1 MPKTRLPG
9 SARFG
14 GALESASPSWLGAA
28 VVTAAHML
36 AWIETVVAQ
45 GIRRPGYP
53 ADRWCETWAAEQ
65 FRALGL
71 QDVRLEP
78 VERPYWEPQRA
89 EWRVGDATFTG
100 FPLPHAA
107 GGDVDAELALDGD
120 ALAGRIAVSE
130 LELLRLPQSGFR
142 LLATAAYDPD
152 GDFDTL
158 EQVLP
163 FGARFREVM
172 DPAIAA
178 GAAGFVGLLTGFP
191 WETRD
196 YYVPYDAIA
205 RPIPGLWLSGADGR
219 RLLGRCKAGAR
230 RARLIVE
237 VDRHPV
243 ITHNVVGT
251 LPGASEEWVI
261 IASHHDAP
269 WASAV
274 EDASGIALVLAQA
287 AWWAAL
293 PQAARPHNL
302 LFLLTAGHMAEA
314 AGTRA
319 FIAAHAARLEQTV
332 LQIHLEHAAR
342 RCIAERGVLLPTD
355 EPEVR
360 WWCTSR
366 IPHLEEAVGAAI
378 AAHDLRRSLVL
389 RPDVFGPMPTTD
401 GAYFHP
407 AGVPL
412 VHFLTA
418 PMYLFDSC
426 DTLDKIHVPSLEPL
440 TAAVAQI
447 ISTTAGSSARA
458 MRAAVKT

>member
-1 MPKTRLPG
+1 V
-9 SARFG
+9 SAERI
-14 GALESASPSWLGAA
+14 
-28 VVTAAHML
+28 V
-36 AWIETVVAQ
+36 AWIETIVAQ
-45 GIRRPGYP
+45 GLRRPGYP
-53 ADRWCETWAAEQ
+53 ADRWVEHWAAEQ
-65 FRALGL
+65 FAALGL

-78 VERPYWEPQRA
+78 LELPYWEPHRA
-89 EWRVGDATFTG
+89 ELRVADVCFTG

-107 GGDVDAELALDGD
+107 AGDVEAELSSDGD
-120 ALAGRIAVSE
+120 GLAGRIAVSE
-130 LELLRLPQSGFR
+130 LDLLRMPQSGFR

-152 GDFDTL
+152 NDFDSL

-178 GAAGFVGLLTGFP
+178 GARGFVGLLTGFP

-205 RPIPGLWLSGADGR
+205 RPIPGLWLSGGDGR
-219 RLLGRCKAGAR
+219 HLLALLQAGAR
-230 RARLIVE
+230 RGRLTVE
-237 VDRHPV
+237 ADRHPV
-243 ITHNVVGT
+243 TSHNVVGV
-251 LPGASEEWVI
+251 LPGASDEWVI

-287 AWWAAL
+287 EYWAAR
-293 PQAARPHNL
+293 PATERPHNL

-319 FIAAHAARLEQTV
+319 FIDRHADRLQRTV
-332 LQIHLEHAAR
+332 LQVHLEHAAR
-342 RCIAERGVLLPTD
+342 RCVAADGVLVPTD

-360 WWCTSR
+360 WWFTSR
-366 IPHLEEAVGAAI
+366 IARLEAAVSEAI
-378 AAHDLRRSLVL
+378 ATHDLRRSLIL

-426 DTLDKIHVPSLEPL
+426 DTLDKIHRPSLEPV
-440 TAAVAQI
+440 TRAVAQI
-447 ISTTAGSSARA
+447 IAATDGISAAA
-458 MRAAVKT
+458 MRGKN

>member
-1 MPKTRLPG
+1 MI
-9 SARFG
+9 SA
-14 GALESASPSWLGAA
+14 AQ
-28 VVTAAHML
+28 ML
-36 AWIETVVAQ
+36 AWIDAVVAQ

-53 ADRWCETWAAEQ
+53 ADRWTEAWAAEQ
-65 FRALGL
+65 FRELGL
-71 QDVRLEP
+71 SDVRLEA
-78 VERPYWEPQRA
+78 VELPYWEPRRA
-89 EWRVGDATFTG
+89 ELRVGEECFTG

-107 GGDVDAELALDGD
+107 AGDVEAELALDGE
-120 ALAGRIAVSE
+120 ALAGRIALSE
-130 LELLRLPQSGFR
+130 LDLLRLPQSGFR
-142 LLATAAYDPD
+142 LLATDAYDPD
-152 GDFDTL
+152 NDLDTL

-196 YYVPYDAIA
+196 YYVPYDAVP
-205 RPIPGLWLSGADGR
+205 RPIPGIWLSGDDGR
-219 RLLGRCKAGAR
+219 RLLQLCASGVR
-230 RARLIVE
+230 RAHLSVD
-237 VDRHPV
+237 VDRRP
-243 ITHNVVGT
+243 ITTHNVVGV
-251 LPGASEEWVI
+251 LPGASDEWVI

-287 AWWAAL
+287 AWWAAR
-293 PQAARPHNL
+293 PAAERPHNL
-302 LFLLTAGHMAEA
+302 LFLLTSGHMAEA

-319 FIAAHAARLEQTV
+319 FIAAHAALLERTV
-332 LQIHLEHAAR
+332 LQVHLEHAAR
-342 RCIAERGVLLPTD
+342 RCIVEDRVLIPTD

-360 WWCTSR
+360 WWFTSR
-366 IPHLEEAVGAAI
+366 APRLEAAVRDAI
-378 AAHDLRRSLVL
+378 AAYDLRRSLVL

-426 DTLDKIHVPSLEPL
+426 DTLDKIHIPSLEPL
-440 TAAVAQI
+440 TRAVAQI
-447 ISTTAGSSARA
+447 IATTRGVSATA
-458 MRAAVKT
+458 MRSDVAS

>member
-1 MPKTRLPG
+1 V
-9 SARFG
+9 SADRIFG
-14 GALESASPSWLGAA
+14 
-28 VVTAAHML
+28 
-36 AWIETVVAQ
+36 WIETIVAQ
-45 GIRRPGYP
+45 GLRRPGYP
-53 ADRWCETWAAEQ
+53 ADRWVEGWAAEQ

-78 VERPYWEPQRA
+78 LELPYWEPHRA
-89 EWRVGDATFTG
+89 ELRVGDTRFTG

-107 GGDVDAELALDGD
+107 GGDIEAELTTDGD

-130 LELLRLPQSGFR
+130 LDLLRMPQSGFR

-152 GDFDTL
+152 NDFDGL

-178 GAAGFVGLLTGFP
+178 GARGFVGLLTGFP

-219 RLLGRCKAGAR
+219 RLLALLQAGVRRGR
-230 RARLIVE
+230 LTVE

-243 ITHNVVGT
+243 TSHNLVGV
-251 LPGASEEWVI
+251 LPGASDEWVI

-287 AWWAAL
+287 EYWAAR
-293 PQAARPHNL
+293 PAAQRPHNL

-319 FIAAHAARLEQTV
+319 FIERHAELLERTV
-332 LQIHLEHAAR
+332 LQVHLEHAAR
-342 RCIAERGVLLPTD
+342 RCIAADGVLVPTD

-360 WWCTSR
+360 WWFTSR
-366 IPHLEEAVGAAI
+366 IASLEAAVRAAI
-378 AAHDLRRSLVL
+378 ATHDLRRSLIL

-426 DTLDKIHVPSLEPL
+426 DTLDKIHRPSLEPL
-440 TAAVAQI
+440 TRAVAQI
-447 ISTTAGSSARA
+447 IAATDGVSAAA
-458 MRAAVKT
+458 MRAEN

>member
-1 MPKTRLPG
+1 MGDFP
-9 SARFG
+9 A
-14 GALESASPSWLGAA
+14 ASR
-28 VVTAAHML
+28 MME
-36 AWIETVVAQ
+36 WIATIVAQ
-45 GIRRPGYP
+45 GIRRPAYA
-53 ADRWCETWAAEQ
+53 ADRWAEEWAAARLRE
-65 FRALGL
+65 FGL
-71 QDVRLEP
+71 ADVRLEP
-78 VERPYWEPQRA
+78 VELPYWEPRRA
-89 EWRVGDATFTG
+89 ELRVGDEVFAG

-107 GGDVDAELALDGD
+107 GGEVEAELALEGG

-130 LELLRLPQSGFR
+130 VELLRMPQSGFR
-142 LLATAAYDPD
+142 LLATASYDPD
-152 GDFDTL
+152 GDFDGL

-196 YYVPYDAIA
+196 YYVPYDAVA
-205 RPIPGLWLSGADGR
+205 RPIPGVWLSAADGH
-219 RLLGRCKAGAR
+219 RLLARMRSGAP
-230 RARLIVE
+230 RARLTVE
-237 VDRHPV
+237 VERRPA
-243 ITHNVVGT
+243 TSHNVVGV
-251 LPGASEEWVI
+251 LPGRSDEWVI

-274 EDASGIALVLAQA
+274 EDASGIAMVLAQA
-287 AWWAAL
+287 EYWAAR
-293 PQAARPHNL
+293 PPVERPHNL

-319 FIAAHAARLEQTV
+319 FIARHADLLPRVV
-332 LQIHLEHAAR
+332 LQVHLEHAAR
-342 RCIAERGVLLPTD
+342 RCLPRGGTLVPTD

-360 WWCTSR
+360 WWFTSR
-366 IPHLEEAVGAAI
+366 IDRLEAAVGAALVR
-378 AAHDLRRSLVL
+378 HDLRRSLVL

-426 DTLDKIHVPSLEPL
+426 DTLDKIHVASLEPVGRAVVDVI
-440 TAAVAQI
+440 AA
-447 ISTTAGSSARA
+447 TAGVSAAA
-458 MRAAVKT
+458 MRAGMAA

>member
-1 MPKTRLPG
+1 VDAG
-9 SARFG
+9 QIF
-14 GALESASPSWLGAA
+14 
-28 VVTAAHML
+28 
-36 AWIETVVAQ
+36 AWIEVVVAQ
-45 GIRRPGYP
+45 GIRRPGYA
-53 ADRWCETWAAEQ
+53 ADRWVEQWAAER
-65 FRALGL
+65 FSAFGL
-71 QDVRLEP
+71 AEVRLEP
-78 VERPYWEPQRA
+78 VELPYWEPRRA
-89 EWRVGDATFTG
+89 EVRVAGERFTG

-107 GGDVDAELALDGD
+107 GGDVEAELARDGD
-120 ALAGRIAVSE
+120 ALADRIAVSE
-130 LELLRLPQSGFR
+130 LELLRVPQSGFR

-152 GDFDTL
+152 GDFETL

-178 GAAGFVGLLTGFP
+178 GARGFVGLLTGFP

-205 RPIPGLWLSGADGR
+205 RPIPGVWLSGADGR
-219 RLLGRCKAGAR
+219 RLLALLAAGPR
-230 RARLIVE
+230 RARLTVE
-237 VDRHPV
+237 VERRPV
-243 ITHNVVGT
+243 TSHNVVGV
-251 LPGASEEWVI
+251 LPGASDEWVI

-287 AWWAAL
+287 AYWAAQ
-293 PQAARPHNL
+293 PAAARPHNL
-302 LFLLTAGHMAEA
+302 LFLLTAGHMTEA

-319 FIAAHAARLEQTV
+319 FIARHAALLERVV

-342 RCIAERGVLLPTD
+342 RCVAADGVLVPTD

-360 WWCTSR
+360 WWFTSR
-366 IPHLEEAVGAAI
+366 IARLEAAVSEAI
-378 AAHDLRRSLVL
+378 ATHDLRRSLIL

-426 DTLDKIHVPSLEPL
+426 DTLDKIHVASLEPL
-440 TAAVAQI
+440 SRAAAHIVR
-447 ISTTAGSSARA
+447 STDGVSARA
-458 MRAAVKT
+458 MRAARRE

>member
-1 MPKTRLPG
+1 MKLP
-9 SARFG
+9 AD
-14 GALESASPSWLGAA
+14 AA
-28 VVTAAHML
+28 QMM
-36 AWIETVVAQ
+36 AWISAIVAQ

-53 ADRWCETWAAEQ
+53 ADRWVETWAAEQ

-71 QDVRLEP
+71 ADVRLEP
-78 VERPYWEPQRA
+78 LELPYWEPHRA
-89 EWRVGDATFTG
+89 ELVVGGESYQG

-107 GGDVDAELALDGD
+107 AGDVEAELRLEADGPGGC
-120 ALAGRIAVSE
+120 LSVSE
-130 LELLRLPQSGFR
+130 LELLRIPQSGFR
-142 LLATAAYDPD
+142 LLATSTYDPD

-163 FGARFREVM
+163 FGVRFREVM

-178 GAAGFVGLLTGFP
+178 GALGFVGLLTGFP

-196 YYVPYDAIA
+196 YYVPYDAVA
-205 RPIPGLWLSGADGR
+205 RPIPGLWLSNADGR
-219 RLLGRCKAGAR
+219 RLLGRLAGGAQR
-230 RARLIVE
+230 GRLTVE

-243 ITHNVVGT
+243 TTHNVVGV
-251 LPGASEEWVI
+251 LPGASDEWVI
-261 IASHHDAP
+261 VASHHDAP

-287 AWWAAL
+287 AHWAAV
-293 PQAARPHNL
+293 PRQARPHNM

-319 FIAAHAARLEQTV
+319 FIARHAALVERTV
-332 LQIHLEHAAR
+332 LQVHLEHAAR
-342 RCIAERGVLLPTD
+342 RCVAQDGALTATD

-360 WWCTSR
+360 WWFTSR
-366 IPHLEEAVGAAI
+366 IASLQAAVAA
-378 AAHDLRRSLVL
+378 ALSMHDLRRSLVL
-389 RPDVFGPMPTTD
+389 PPTVFGPMPTTD

-426 DTLDKIHVPSLEPL
+426 DTVDKIHVPSLEPV
-440 TAAVAQI
+440 TRAVVDIIASTHGHSAA
-447 ISTTAGSSARA
+447 A
-458 MRAAVKT
+458 MRAAVTS

>member
-1 MPKTRLPG
+1 MTT
-9 SARFG
+9 SADARQ
-14 GALESASPSWLGAA
+14 
-28 VVTAAHML
+28 MM
-36 AWIETVVAQ
+36 AWIEAVVAQ

-53 ADRWCETWAAEQ
+53 ADRWVEGWAAEEL
-65 FRALGL
+65 RRLGL
-71 QDVRLEP
+71 ADVRLEP
-78 VERPYWEPQRA
+78 VELPYWEPRHA
-89 EWRVGDATFTG
+89 ELIAGDERYVG

-107 GGDVDAELALDGD
+107 PGDVDAELTLDGGD
-120 ALAGRIAVSE
+120 VRGRLAVSQ
-130 LELLRLPQSGFR
+130 LDLLRMPQSGFR
-142 LLATAAYDPD
+142 LLATSAYDPE

-178 GAAGFVGLLTGFP
+178 GALGFVGLLTGFP

-196 YYVPYDAIA
+196 YYVPYDAVA
-205 RPIPGLWLSGADGR
+205 RPIPGVWLSGADGR
-219 RLLGRCKAGAR
+219 RLL
-230 RARLIVE
+230 ARLARGPVHGRLT
-237 VDRHPV
+237 VDVVQHPV
-243 ITHNVVGT
+243 TTHNVIGT
-251 LPGASEEWVI
+251 LPGRSNEWVV

-287 AWWAAL
+287 ALWAAL
-293 PQAARPHNL
+293 PREERPHNL
-302 LFLLTAGHMAEA
+302 LFLLTSGHMAEA

-319 FIAAHAARLEQTV
+319 FIARYAALLERTV
-332 LQIHLEHAAR
+332 LQLHLEHVAR
-342 RCIAERGVLLPTD
+342 RCIAIDGALQPTD

-360 WWCTSR
+360 WWFTSR
-366 IPHLEEAVGAAI
+366 IPALQRAVAA
-378 AAHDLRRSLVL
+378 ALATHDLRRSLVL
-389 RPDVFGPMPTTD
+389 PPDVFGPMPTTD

-426 DTLDKIHVPSLEPL
+426 DTLDKIHQASLEPL
-440 TAAVAQI
+440 THAVADI
-447 ISTTAGSSARA
+447 IRTTRGVSAAA
-458 MRAAVKT
+458 MRAAVSA

>member
-1 MPKTRLPG
+1 M
-9 SARFG
+9 
-14 GALESASPSWLGAA
+14 E
-28 VVTAAHML
+28 
-36 AWIETVVAQ
+36 WIATIVAQ
-45 GIRRPGYP
+45 GLRRPAYP
-53 ADRWCETWAAEQ
+53 ADRWVESWAAERLRQ
-65 FRALGL
+65 LGVA
-71 QDVRLEP
+71 DVRLEP
-78 VERPYWEPQRA
+78 LALPYWAPRRA
-89 EWRVGDATFTG
+89 ELRFAGESFTG

-107 GGDVDAELALDGD
+107 GGDIEAALVREGGELAG
-120 ALAGRIAVSE
+120 GIAVSE
-130 LELLRLPQSGFR
+130 LALLRMPQSGFR

-152 GDFDTL
+152 ADFDTL

-178 GAAGFVGLLTGFP
+178 GAVGFVGLLTGFP

-205 RPIPGLWLSGADGR
+205 RPIPGLWLSAGDGR
-219 RLLGRCKAGAR
+219 RLLAGLGDAAP
-230 RARLIVE
+230 RARLTVE
-237 VDRHPV
+237 VDRHPA
-243 ITHNVVGT
+243 TSHNVVGT
-251 LPGASEEWVI
+251 LPGASDEWVI

-274 EDASGIALVLAQA
+274 EDASGVAMVLAQA
-287 AWWAAL
+287 AYWAAQ
-293 PQAARPHNL
+293 PRAARPHNL
-302 LFLLTAGHMAEA
+302 LFLLSAGHMAEA

-319 FIAAHAARLEQTV
+319 FIARHAGLLPRVV
-332 LQIHLEHAAR
+332 LQVHLEHAAR
-342 RCIAERGVLLPTD
+342 RCLPVDGALVPTD

-360 WWCTSR
+360 WWFTSR
-366 IPHLEEAVGAAI
+366 NPRLEAAVGAALR
-378 AAHDLRRSLVL
+378 AHDLRRSLVL

-426 DTLDKIHVPSLEPL
+426 DTLDKIHVASLEPVGR
-440 TAAVAQI
+440 AVTEI
-447 ISTTAGSSARA
+447 IDATAGVSAAA
-458 MRAAVKT
+458 MRAGIVT